1 MFNHCNHGSWH
12 TRCYGAALR
21 FNRGPKWSTSTWQD
35 ITNTIPGYHFD
46 KLFTERQLA
55 LENNNIIKSKP
66 EIKSSRW
73 KRKMASVKEGN
84 TKKARMHYGNQ
95 SIQVEEDIT
104 KSELEEKKTI
114 FMKKN
119 YNLELSHIKEIEKH
133 TKLQLTS
140 ASWMNERKKRLTAS
154 NFGLV
159 YKRNPKIPVTPLV
172 NSLLYSTFK
181 GNKATRFGLREE
193 RVTIQE
199 YIQQKA
205 KQKVKL
211 KVENMGLVDEEVQ
224 FLGASPDGKVI
235 DEHNE
240 GLIEIKNIL
249 HNKVMTLLQATSSIK
264 TFCLEKNNNELKLKK
279 THNYFY
285 QCQGLMNICKLP
297 WIDFIVRTTNLYD
310 INIEG
315 IYRDSV
321 LWEQNLLPKLKAFFL
336 NAMLPELTHPR
347 HNKYP
352 GIREPG
358 RRITHEWILEDRCK
372 NWFKGLVLSV
382 LKKSDGDVN
391 AVYEIKYNGE
401 DDANEVEH
409 KELLED
415 YRNSS

>member
-1 MFNHCNHGSWH
+1 
-12 TRCYGAALR
+12 
-21 FNRGPKWSTSTWQD
+21 
-35 ITNTIPGYHFD
+35 
-46 KLFTERQLA
+46 
-55 LENNNIIKSKP
+55 
-66 EIKSSRW
+66 
-73 KRKMASVKEGN
+73 MASVKEGN

-140 ASWMNERKKRLTAS
+140 ASWMDERKKRLTAS

-159 YKRNPKIPVTPLV
+159 YKRNPKIPATPLV

-181 GNKATRFGLREE
+181 GNTATRFGLREE

-235 DEHNE
+235 DEHNNQ

-279 THNYFY
+279 T
-285 QCQGLMNICKLP
+285 I
-297 WIDFIVRTTNLYD
+297 FINVRDL
-310 INIEG
+310 
-315 IYRDSV
+315 
-321 LWEQNLLPKLKAFFL
+321 
-336 NAMLPELTHPR
+336 
-347 HNKYP
+347 
-352 GIREPG
+352 
-358 RRITHEWILEDRCK
+358 
-372 NWFKGLVLSV
+372 
-382 LKKSDGDVN
+382 
-391 AVYEIKYNGE
+391 
-401 DDANEVEH
+401 
-409 KELLED
+409 
-415 YRNSS
+415 